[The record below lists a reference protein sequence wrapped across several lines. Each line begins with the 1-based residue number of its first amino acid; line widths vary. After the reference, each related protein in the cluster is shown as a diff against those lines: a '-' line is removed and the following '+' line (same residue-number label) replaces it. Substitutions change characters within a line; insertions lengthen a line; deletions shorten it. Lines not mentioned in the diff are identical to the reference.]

1 MAGSVGLSAKLAAR
15 ALAVGAVILVSG
27 VSVAAD
33 IDVLWDYARP
43 VESEARFREA
53 LKTETGDAALEL
65 ETQIARTFSMRRDF
79 LRANSMLD
87 AVAARTSGN
96 TAPRVRI
103 RYLLERGRALN
114 SSGQFEKAKP
124 LFSDAFQL
132 AQREGEVL
140 LAIDAAH
147 MFGFSKNL
155 DEAMSWNQVAMRLA
169 LASELPRAIRWRA
182 SIANNMGSSERER
195 GNLDAAARHFDA
207 ALKAHQATGTPLQ
220 VRIAWWQVANVKRLQ
235 GKLDDALA
243 IQQRLE
249 REMLAAKEPDE
260 YVYEELVAIS
270 RTLKRPEDTDRYTE
284 KLNGLRRK
292 L

>member
-1 MAGSVGLSAKLAAR
+1 MARSVLCAAR
-15 ALAVGAVILVSG
+15 ALAAGAIFTLSG

-33 IDVLWDYARP
+33 IDALWDYAKP
-43 VESEARFREA
+43 AESEARFREA
-53 LKTETGDAALEL
+53 LKTETGDAALEI

-79 LRANSMLD
+79 VRANSMLD

-103 RYLLERGRALN
+103 RYLLERGRTLN

-132 AQREGEVL
+132 AQRENEVL

-182 SIANNMGSSERER
+182 SIANNMGSTERDR

-207 ALKAHQATGTPLQ
+207 ALKAHQANGTPLQ
-220 VRIAWWQVANVKRLQ
+220 VRMAWWQVANVKRLQ

-243 IQQRLE
+243 IQLRLE
-249 REMLAAKEPDE
+249 QEMLAAKEPDE
-260 YVYEELVAIS
+260 YVYEELAALS
-270 RTLKRPEDTDRYTE
+270 KALKRPEDAAKYTE
-284 KLNGLRRK
+284 KQNSLKRK
-292 L
+292 P

>member
-1 MAGSVGLSAKLAAR
+1 LRRAAR
-15 ALAVGAVILVSG
+15 ALAIGAMFTLSG
-27 VSVAAD
+27 VSMAAD
-33 IDVLWDYARP
+33 IDALWDYAKP
-43 VESEARFREA
+43 AESEARFREA
-53 LKTETGDAALEL
+53 LKAETGDAALEI
-65 ETQIARTFSMRRDF
+65 ETQIARTFSMRHDF
-79 LRANSMLD
+79 VSANSVLD
-87 AVAARTSGN
+87 AVAARTSGT

-103 RYLLERGRALN
+103 RYLLERGRTLN

-132 AQREGEVL
+132 AQRENEVL

-169 LASELPRAIRWRA
+169 LVSELPRAIRWRA
-182 SIANNMGSSERER
+182 SIANNMGSTERDR
-195 GNLDAAARHFDA
+195 GNLDTAARHFDA

-243 IQQRLE
+243 IQLRLE
-249 REMLAAKEPDE
+249 QEMLAAQEPDE
-260 YVYEELVAIS
+260 YVYEELAALS
-270 RTLKRPEDTDRYTE
+270 TALKRPDEAAKYTE
-284 KLNGLRRK
+284 KLNSLKREP
-292 L
+292 

>member
-1 MAGSVGLSAKLAAR
+1 MARSVWFAAR
-15 ALAVGAVILVSG
+15 ALVVGAVFTLSG
-27 VSVAAD
+27 VSMAAD
-33 IDVLWDYARP
+33 IDALWDYAKP
-43 VESEARFREA
+43 AESEARFREA
-53 LKTETGDAALEL
+53 LKTETGDAALEI

-79 LRANSMLD
+79 VRANSMLD

-103 RYLLERGRALN
+103 RYLLERGRTLN

-132 AQREGEVL
+132 AQRENEVL

-182 SIANNMGSSERER
+182 SIANNMGSTERDR

-243 IQQRLE
+243 IQLRLE
-249 REMLAAKEPDE
+249 QEMLAAKEPDE
-260 YVYEELVAIS
+260 YVYEELAALN
-270 RTLKRPEDTDRYTE
+270 TALMRPDEAAKYTE
-284 KLNGLRRK
+284 KQNSLKRK
-292 L
+292 P

>member
-1 MAGSVGLSAKLAAR
+1 MARSVLCAAR
-15 ALAVGAVILVSG
+15 ALAAGAIFTLSG

-33 IDVLWDYARP
+33 IDALWDYAKP
-43 VESEARFREA
+43 AESEARFREA
-53 LKTETGDAALEL
+53 LKTETGDAALEI

-79 LRANSMLD
+79 VRANSTLD

-103 RYLLERGRALN
+103 RYLLERGRTLN

-132 AQREGEVL
+132 AQRESEVL

>member
-1 MAGSVGLSAKLAAR
+1 MARSVLCAAR
-15 ALAVGAVILVSG
+15 ALAAGAIFTLSG

-33 IDVLWDYARP
+33 IDALWDYAKP
-43 VESEARFREA
+43 AESEARFREA
-53 LKTETGDAALEL
+53 LKTETGDAALEI

-79 LRANSMLD
+79 VRANSMLD

-103 RYLLERGRALN
+103 RYLLERGRTLN

-132 AQREGEVL
+132 AQRENEVL

-182 SIANNMGSSERER
+182 SIANNMGSTERDR
-195 GNLDAAARHFDA
+195 GNFDAAARHFDA
-207 ALKAHQATGTPLQ
+207 ALKAHQPTGTPLQ

-235 GKLDDALA
+235 GKLNDALA
-243 IQQRLE
+243 IQLRLE
-249 REMLAAKEPDE
+249 QEMLAAKEPDE
-260 YVYEELVAIS
+260 YVYEELAALN
-270 RTLKRPEDTDRYTE
+270 TALKRPDEAAKYAE
-284 KLNGLRRK
+284 KQNSLKRK
-292 L
+292 P

>member
-1 MAGSVGLSAKLAAR
+1 M
-15 ALAVGAVILVSG
+15 
-27 VSVAAD
+27 AAD
-33 IDVLWDYARP
+33 IDALWDYAKP
-43 VESEARFREA
+43 AESEARFREA
-53 LKTETGDAALEL
+53 LKTETGDAALEI

-79 LRANSMLD
+79 VRANSMLD

-103 RYLLERGRALN
+103 RYLLERGRTLN

-132 AQREGEVL
+132 AQRENEVL

-182 SIANNMGSSERER
+182 SIANNMGSTERDR

-207 ALKAHQATGTPLQ
+207 ALKAHQANGTPLQ

-243 IQQRLE
+243 IQLRLE
-249 REMLAAKEPDE
+249 QEMLAAKEPDE
-260 YVYEELVAIS
+260 YVYDELAALYTAMNRVADAS
-270 RTLKRPEDTDRYTE
+270 RAVDRKKALLRTP
-284 KLNGLRRK
+284 GLQ
-292 L
+292 

>member
-1 MAGSVGLSAKLAAR
+1 MEGSVARSLAFAAR
-15 ALAVGAVILVSG
+15 ALVVGAVFMLSG

-33 IDVLWDYARP
+33 IDALWDYAKP
-43 VESEARFREA
+43 AESEARFREA
-53 LKTETGDAALEL
+53 LKTETGDAALEI
-65 ETQIARTFSMRRDF
+65 ETQIARTFGMRRDF
-79 LRANSMLD
+79 VRANSMLD

-103 RYLLERGRALN
+103 RYLLERGRTLN

-132 AQREGEVL
+132 AQREGEVV

-182 SIANNMGSSERER
+182 SIANNLGSTERER
-195 GNLDAAARHFDA
+195 GNLDAAASHFDA
-207 ALKAHQATGTPLQ
+207 ALKAHQATGTPLNI
-220 VRIAWWQVANVKRLQ
+220 RIAWWQVANVKRLQ
-235 GKLDDALA
+235 GKLDEALA

-249 REMLAAKEPDE
+249 QEMLAAKEPDE
-260 YVYEELVAIS
+260 YVYDELAVLYTA
-270 RTLKRPEDTDRYTE
+270 LKRPADAARAIES
-284 KLNGLRRK
+284 KKALARK
-292 L
+292 P

>member
-1 MAGSVGLSAKLAAR
+1 MARSVLCAAR
-15 ALAVGAVILVSG
+15 ALAAGAIFTLSG

-33 IDVLWDYARP
+33 IDALWDYAKP
-43 VESEARFREA
+43 AESEARFREA
-53 LKTETGDAALEL
+53 LKTETGDAALEI

-79 LRANSMLD
+79 VRANSTLD

-103 RYLLERGRALN
+103 RYLLERGRTLN

-132 AQREGEVL
+132 AQRENEVL

-182 SIANNMGSSERER
+182 SIANNMGSTERER

-207 ALKAHQATGTPLQ
+207 ALKALQANGTPLQ
-220 VRIAWWQVANVKRLQ
+220 VRMAWWQVANVKRLQ

-243 IQQRLE
+243 IQLRLE
-249 REMLAAKEPDE
+249 QEMLAAKEPDE
-260 YVYEELVAIS
+260 YVYEELAALN
-270 RTLKRPEDTDRYTE
+270 TALMRPDEAAKYTE
-284 KLNGLRRK
+284 KQNSLKRK
-292 L
+292 P